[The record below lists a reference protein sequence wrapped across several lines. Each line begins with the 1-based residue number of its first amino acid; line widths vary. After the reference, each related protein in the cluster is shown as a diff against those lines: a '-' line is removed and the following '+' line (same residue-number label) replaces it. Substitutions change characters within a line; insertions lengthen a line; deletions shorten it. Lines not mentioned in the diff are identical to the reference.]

1 MQFRNF
7 DELLARIEELNRSR
21 DYELAMQLAD
31 QAIQA
36 YPEYNHVLDY
46 WRLMLAA
53 RSGDQEHA
61 LEILNQV
68 LQRGFWYSE
77 ALLRKSPA
85 LQRLQGNP
93 DFENLVQINQK
104 LREVDSSEKYP
115 MLILRAE
122 NQCQPGGPLC
132 PLLLGLH
139 TNIATF
145 RDSVDFWKPAATD
158 GWLVGAPQS
167 SQAIWKGA
175 YVWDD
180 RRLAAEEIERHV
192 GALHQQYAID
202 PERIVLAGHA
212 MGAEVAIWLALNG
225 TANTHGFVA
234 FAPNGPFS
242 LQTEKWQPLVE
253 KNTNPGL
260 RGYVIVGEEDNTV
273 SETNLQAMVDLF
285 DQSGVPCDLE
295 IVPHAG
301 HDYAPEFD
309 SSLLRGLE
317 FVAPE

>member
-1 MQFRNF
+1 MHFSNF
-7 DELLARIEELNRSR
+7 DELLARIQELNRSQ
-21 DYELAMQLAD
+21 DYPEAMQLAD

-36 YPEYNHVLDY
+36 YPEYAHVLNY
-46 WRLMLAA
+46 WRLMMAA
-53 RSGDQEHA
+53 RSGEQEHA

-68 LQRGFWYSE
+68 LQSGFWYSQ

-85 LQRLQGNP
+85 LQSLQGNP
-93 DFENLVQINQK
+93 DFENLVQVNQK
-104 LREVDSSEKYP
+104 LREVDSIEKFP

-122 NQCQPGGPLC
+122 NQCQPGGPPC

-139 TNIATF
+139 ANIATA

-180 RRLAAEEIERHV
+180 RRMAAEEIGRHAQ
-192 GALHQQYAID
+192 ALKRQYAID

-212 MGAEVAIWLALNG
+212 MGAEVAIWLALND

-234 FAPNGPFS
+234 FAPNGPFM
-242 LQTEKWQPLVE
+242 LQTEQWAPLVQ
-253 KNTNPGL
+253 KNPNPGL
-260 RGYVIVGEEDNTV
+260 RGYVILGEEDNTV
-273 SETNLQAMVDLF
+273 SEENVRVMVDLF
-285 DQSGVPCDLE
+285 DQGGIPCELE

>member
-1 MQFRNF
+1 MPFSNF

-21 DYELAMQLAD
+21 DYAQAMQLAD

-36 YPEYNHVLDY
+36 YPEYAHVLHY

-53 RSGDQEHA
+53 RSGEKEHA
-61 LEILNQV
+61 LDILNHV
-68 LQRGFWYSE
+68 LQGGFWYSE

-85 LQRLQGNP
+85 LQNLQGNP
-93 DFENLVQINQK
+93 DFENLVQVNQR
-104 LREVDSSEKYP
+104 LREVDSIEKYP

-122 NQCQPGGPLC
+122 GQCQPGGPPC
-132 PLLLGLH
+132 PVLLGLH
-139 TNIATF
+139 ANIATA

-180 RRLAAEEIERHV
+180 HRLAAEEIENHA
-192 GALHQQYAID
+192 GALKQQYAVD
-202 PERIVLAGHA
+202 PERVVLAGHA

-225 TANTHGFVA
+225 TANAHGFVA
-234 FAPNGPFS
+234 LAPNGPFT

-253 KNTNPGL
+253 KNPNPGL
-260 RGYVIVGEEDNTV
+260 RGYVILGEEDNRV
-273 SETNLQAMVDLF
+273 AEANLRTLVDFF
-285 DQSGVPCDLE
+285 DQGGIPCDLE

-317 FVAPE
+317 FVAPQ